1 MTRLFPL
8 CFLLLA
14 TVIASAKKDL
24 KSSVKLPLTPV
35 PADSII
41 VQDFFWHGQQ
51 QEAFKAHPNTEA
63 VRFSEKRLSSKKIKK
78 LSAAWVK
85 KIQHLDA
92 CGYIKTESDKSK
104 LQSAIDLAEESAY
117 LAWAT
122 GDARYADVM
131 SRALYNGVCGWQ
143 SEKSTDGEKAAQTLA
158 GIAGY
163 ALATSDEHVYINMYI
178 RSEARIKTE
187 KLDFNLITMTS
198 TPWYY
203 QTILQFKFNEKKQQ
217 HIVFHFRLPEWLK
230 KDAELTLPNY
240 MCKTQQPSYA
250 IMLNG
255 NRLKPKEEN
264 GYLVIDELLCDTDI
278 IGIQMPAPI
287 IRIFPKDDPSKVI
300 LQKGPLIYSFINMP
314 KGMALR
320 EKDAYHSEFDKHRH
334 TNVLSGAFYD
344 KGQHAG
350 RFTAEPFLFNRKL
363 PESSL
368 WPPIKP

>member
-1 MTRLFPL
+1 MIRLFSL

-14 TVIASAKKDL
+14 AVTAPAKKDL

-35 PADSII
+35 PADSIA

-63 VRFSEKRLSSKKIKK
+63 APFLEKRLSSKKIKK
-78 LSAAWVK
+78 LSAAWNK
-85 KIQHLDA
+85 KIQNLDA
-92 CGYIKTESDKSK
+92 CGYVKTESDKSQ
-104 LQSAIDLAEESAY
+104 LLSAIDLAEESAC

-143 SEKSTDGEKAAQTLA
+143 NENSPDREKAAQTLA
-158 GIAGY
+158 GISGY
-163 ALATSDEHVYINMYI
+163 SLATSGEHVYINMYI
-178 RSEARIKTE
+178 RSEAHVKTE
-187 KLDFNLITMTS
+187 QLDFTLITMTS

-217 HIVFHFRLPEWLK
+217 RIVFHFRLPEWLK
-230 KDAELTLPNY
+230 KDAALTLPDY
-240 MCKTQQPSYA
+240 TCKTQQPSYA

-278 IGIQMPAPI
+278 IGIQMPTPI

-300 LQKGPLIYSFINMP
+300 LQKGPLVYSFINMP
-314 KGMALR
+314 KDMELR
-320 EKDAYHSEFDKHRH
+320 EKDVYHSEFDKHRH
-334 TNVLSGAFYD
+334 TNVLSGAYYD
-344 KGQHAG
+344 HGQRAG

-363 PESSL
+363 PESFL
-368 WPPIKP
+368 WAPIRP